1 MTREEMR
8 TAVLAELVRKSGVRE
23 WENDTAREAIT
34 RAAVQI
40 ADFLLQAPNAAWSP
54 TQPSG
59 GTTGGTGL
67 SSMTTRKILLPEQ
80 DGTPKQLAFWTP
92 TGTFTAAN
100 DLRNTTSGN
109 RTDVALTLNALAN
122 SSSASTGARQSAK
135 ADLGAVR
142 APLYAVLA
150 ALSWQA
156 TPTSGNVLELWWSP
170 SISGTAATA
179 NAGGAS
185 GSDAAYTG
193 YSSNIAASLVHCMFL
208 GEFVVGVAGTGIQL
222 ARVGTFQPPERY
234 GSLIVWNKG
243 GSALTASNNEMHI
256 VLDPIIPQGQ
266 NEV

>member
-8 TAVLAELVRKSGVRE
+8 TAVLAELIRKSGVRE
-23 WENDTAREAIT
+23 WQDDAAREGIT

-40 ADFLLQAPNAAWSP
+40 ADFLLTAPNAAWSP

-59 GTTGGTGL
+59 GTTSGTG
-67 SSMTTRKILLPEQ
+67 SPSMTTRKILLPEQ
-80 DGTPKQLAFWTP
+80 DGAPKQIAFFTP
-92 TGTFTAAN
+92 TGTFTAIN
-100 DLRNTTSGN
+100 DMRNATSGN
-109 RTDVALTLNALAN
+109 RTDVALTLNGLVN

-135 ADLGAVR
+135 VDLGAVR

-156 TPTSGNVLELWWSP
+156 TPTAGNVLEMWWSP
-170 SISGTAATA
+170 SSMATA
-179 NAGGAS
+179 SDGNCGQANGTDS
-185 GSDAAYTG
+185 GYTG
-193 YSSNIAASLVHCMFL
+193 YSSNIAQSLVHCMFL
-208 GEFVVGVAGTGIQL
+208 GEFVVGVAGTGIQM

-256 VLDPIIPQGQ
+256 VFDPIFPQGQ
-266 NEV
+266 SEV

>member
-1 MTREEMR
+1 MTRDEMR
-8 TAVLAELVRKSGVRE
+8 TAVLAELIRKSGVRE
-23 WENDTAREAIT
+23 WENDTAREGIT

-40 ADFLLQAPNAAWSP
+40 ADFLLLAPNSAWSP
-54 TQPSG
+54 TQESG
-59 GTTGGTGL
+59 GPASGTGL
-67 SSMTTRKILLPEQ
+67 PSMTTRKILLPEQ
-80 DGTPKQLAFWTP
+80 DGTPKQIAFWTP

-122 SSSASTGARQSAK
+122 TTPARQSAK

-156 TPTSGNVLELWWSP
+156 TPTIGNTLELWWAP
-170 SISGTAATA
+170 SISGTAANCNVA
-179 NAGGAS
+179 SCS
-185 GSDAAYTG
+185 GSDANYTG
-193 YSSNIAASLVHCMFL
+193 YSSNIAQSLVQAMFL
-208 GEFVVGVAGTGIQL
+208 GEFVLGTTGTGIQM
-222 ARVGTFQPPERY
+222 ARIGTFQPPERY

-256 VLDPIIPQGQ
+256 VFDPIMPQGQ
-266 NEV
+266 SEV